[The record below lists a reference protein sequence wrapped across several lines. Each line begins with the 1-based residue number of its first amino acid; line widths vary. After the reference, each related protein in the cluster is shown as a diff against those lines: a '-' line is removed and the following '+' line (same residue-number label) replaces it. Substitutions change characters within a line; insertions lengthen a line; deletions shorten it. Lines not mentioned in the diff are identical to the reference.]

1 MSKILP
7 SDNTDAT
14 SKTDTTEASAAS
26 AAWLEQSSSQVVNLV
41 WPDKTNVPA
50 IIITMN
56 RGTGSCDL
64 FAMPGQFGFNYPGFE
79 IGSGV
84 VFASPFDADGQKI
97 GSWHWIEGVK

>member
-14 SKTDTTEASAAS
+14 SKIDITEASAVS
-26 AAWLEQSSSQVVNLV
+26 AWLVQPVNQVVNVV

-50 IIITMN
+50 IIISMN
-56 RGTGSCDL
+56 LDTGICDL

-79 IGSGV
+79 IGSGIM
-84 VFASPFDADGQKI
+84 FGSPFDADGLKI
-97 GSWHWIEGVK
+97 GSWRWIEGVK